1 MYKKDQG
8 ESKTN
13 GLTSPLNDGTNW
25 TDTRTKIMA
34 YMISPTVK
42 KVQEDHYYKEVN
54 RNLSSWPLAQKI
66 GALPAKL
73 NGCQF

>member
-25 TDTRTKIMA
+25 TDTRTEIMA

-42 KVQEDHYYKEVN
+42 KGPGRPRLY
-54 RNLSSWPLAQKI
+54 
-66 GALPAKL
+66 G
-73 NGCQF
+73 G